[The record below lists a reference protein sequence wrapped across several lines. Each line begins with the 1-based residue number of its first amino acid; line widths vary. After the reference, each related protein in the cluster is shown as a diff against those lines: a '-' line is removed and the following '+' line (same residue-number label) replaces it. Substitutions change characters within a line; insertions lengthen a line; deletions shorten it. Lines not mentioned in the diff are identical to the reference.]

1 MRIAPPHTGPARK
14 YPLRTSWLFPA
25 AAALALGLAVIGT
38 RAQARP
44 AAAIRLDPPAVV
56 PPQSLTPRRPEAPAP
71 LDPDVTPRECDA
83 CKLADATS
91 GKIPLEAIHLA
102 SRVLPDGIAVRA
114 TADDPQWR
122 ELLWKAA
129 IARGE
134 LIESLRSGSGT
145 HLCATCKLRSDM
157 LRDLHIATRRIP
169 EGVELQY
176 TSASPDV
183 VRRIHAA
190 LRATQQLPV
199 RF

>member
-1 MRIAPPHTGPARK
+1 MRIARPHVRPTRK
-14 YPLRTSWLFPA
+14 FPLRTSWLFLA
-25 AAALALGLAVIGT
+25 AAALAMGLAVVGT

-44 AAAIRLDPPAVV
+44 AAAIRLDPPAVS
-56 PPQSLTPRRPEAPAP
+56 QSRLTQPRPEMPPP
-71 LDPDVTPRECDA
+71 LDPDVTPRDCDA

-114 TADDPQWR
+114 TADDPQSR

-145 HLCATCKLRSDM
+145 HLCATCKLRSEM

-190 LRATQQLPV
+190 LSATQQLPV

>member
-1 MRIAPPHTGPARK
+1 MRIALPHARATRK
-14 YPLRTSWLFPA
+14 FPLRTSWLFLA
-25 AAALALGLAVIGT
+25 AAALALGLAVVGT
-38 RAQARP
+38 RAQART
-44 AAAIRLDPPAVV
+44 AAAVRLDPPAV
-56 PPQSLTPRRPEAPAP
+56 PPQSLTQPRPETPP
-71 LDPDVTPRECDA
+71 QLDPDVTPRDCDA

-114 TADDPQWR
+114 TADDPQSR
-122 ELLWKAA
+122 ELLWKAV

-145 HLCATCKLRSDM
+145 HLCATCKRQNEL
-157 LRDLHIATRRIP
+157 LRDLHIETRRIP

-190 LRATQQLPV
+190 LQATQQLPA

>member
-1 MRIAPPHTGPARK
+1 MRIALPHASMTRK
-14 YPLRTSWLFPA
+14 FPLRNSWLFLA
-25 AAALALGLAVIGT
+25 AAVLALGLAVAGT

-44 AAAIRLDPPAVV
+44 AAAIRLDPPAV
-56 PPQSLTPRRPEAPAP
+56 PPQSLTQPRPETPRP
-71 LDPDVTPRECDA
+71 LDPEVTPRDCDA

-91 GKIPLEAIHLA
+91 GKIPLETIHLA

-114 TADDPQWR
+114 TADDAQSR
-122 ELLWKAA
+122 ELLWKAV

-134 LIESLRSGSGT
+134 LIESLRAGTGT
-145 HLCATCKLRSDM
+145 HLCATCKRQSEL
-157 LRDLHIATRRIP
+157 LRDLKIATRRIP

-190 LRATQQLPV
+190 LQATQQLPV